1 MKIRPVSSCIKRR
14 RRSIDAITPF
24 QLAKKDF
31 KLLLS
36 STVTANYIDSQ
47 IFKLT
52 DTSPCDPRQIMS
64 TEVSQQLSM
73 LKLCNNSSSI
83 SKHNKNTKIRRLS
96 LELSEVSTAE
106 IVGQKKFNQIQDN
119 INNLEKEIKKTKDQQ
134 DDLLS
139 NQEIYYHILK
149 RLRTTKIFLDMKK
162 HYLTERIKNKDFI
175 LNEVTRLKMKSS
187 EEKTRNLKLYKDLNK
202 TMDFFNRKNLE
213 LTTKYEKEKK
223 IIDNLDANREER
235 YIRQQDI
242 LEQVGVNEKNRSEK
256 ELHQELLLHK
266 YWYLFLSKK
275 LEDITQK
282 FTTIDIAFH
291 KIKSVTGLQDIGCLV
306 EKFLTK
312 EESLQDLTNLIR
324 INKQTL
330 ESYSIRNAKLQ
341 KKINEISISDK
352 NPITCGVIKQLNGQI
367 LSLNQRNSLEN
378 KKLVQLTSIK
388 TTVLEWTE
396 KMIRFLNP
404 NFTYNKTETVT
415 MLELIIKLKEKVRN
429 YVKPLNDFQ
438 EIQNFDAYKSSM
450 FITENPVSLRN
461 KDKKGLGYSND
472 FNACELNFVETDS
485 NDSKK
490 NFNMK
495 NDRKIKKK

>member
-1 MKIRPVSSCIKRR
+1 MKIRPVSSSIKRR
-14 RRSIDAITPF
+14 RRSIDATTP
-24 QLAKKDF
+24 LRSAKKDF

-36 STVTANYIDSQ
+36 STATANYIDSQ

-52 DTSPCDPRQIMS
+52 DTSPCDPRLIMS

-83 SKHNKNTKIRRLS
+83 SKHNKNTRIRRLS

-106 IVGQKKFNQIQDN
+106 LVGQKKFNQIQDV
-119 INNLEKEIKKTKDQQ
+119 INNLEKEIKQTKDQQ
-134 DDLLS
+134 DELLS

-149 RLRTTKIFLDMKK
+149 RLRTTKIFLDMRK
-162 HYLTERIKNKDFI
+162 HYLVDRIKNKDLV

-187 EEKTRNLKLYKDLNK
+187 EEKTRNVKLYKDLNK
-202 TMDFFNRKNLE
+202 TMDFFNRKNIE
-213 LTTKYEKEKK
+213 LSTKYEKEKK
-223 IIDNLDANREER
+223 IIDNLEAHREER

-256 ELHQELLLHK
+256 ELHQGLLLHK
-266 YWYLFLSKK
+266 CWYLFLSKK
-275 LEDITQK
+275 LEDIVQK
-282 FTTIDIAFH
+282 FTTIDIAFR
-291 KIKSVTGLQDIGCLV
+291 KIKSVTGLQDINCLV

-330 ESYSIRNAKLQ
+330 ESYSLRNAKLQ

-352 NPITCGVIKQLNGQI
+352 NPITGGVIKQLNGQI
-367 LSLNQRNSLEN
+367 LSLNQRNAIEN

-404 NFTYNKTETVT
+404 NFTYKKSETVT
-415 MLELIIKLKEKVRN
+415 MPALMIKLKEEVKN
-429 YVKPLNDFQ
+429 YIKPLKNFQ
-438 EIQNFDAYKSSM
+438 DVQSFDGHNPSM

-461 KDKKGLGYSND
+461 KDKGSRYSDD
-472 FNACELNFVETDS
+472 FNICELNFVETDS
-485 NDSKK
+485 NDSK
-490 NFNMK
+490 NFFNAK